1 MASGSLEASW
11 PSPNTGV
18 SSLHSPVHPASPSEA
33 SQHLSLPPLES
44 VSPWHLL
51 WPASWGHGLDK
62 ACLHWN
68 SIWGCSI
75 VRLRGSGAFE
85 GPLDWK
91 RPTSMKDQCSLIT
104 SEFMSMGGCYR
115 ASSTSLIRSCF
126 LCQTHASFST
136 PASPLCVLAML
147 WHSVRL
153 NLCPVLGPQWNKSLF
168 FL

>member
-104 SEFMSMGGCYR
+104 SVHGGLLQ
-115 ASSTSLIRSCF
+115 SKLNFSDSLLFPLSDTCF
-126 LCQTHASFST
+126 LQYTCF
-136 PASPLCVLAML
+136 SPLCLSHAVAQ
-147 WHSVRL
+147 
-153 NLCPVLGPQWNKSLF
+153 CEAEPVPCSWTPVK
-168 FL
+168 